1 MTEEAAFAVADESPA
16 TTGRTVLSTLATAVW
31 LAILLGLVVQ
41 VLILIAKLTA
51 GGQAT
56 TLQLFADVASGVT
69 WSALVCSGVAIGTV
83 ASRHRA
89 ALMGFLGLVSAP
101 VAWAAAKGVQR
112 GVQWMLG
119 APLETLGPLVYQ
131 VGAAKTLEYAVLG
144 VLVGRLLR
152 TPSSTFGSHALT
164 GLAVGF
170 VFGSAIL
177 WLNHVHA
184 VAAGSAMPAARVA
197 AICVNELL
205 FPVGCAI
212 VIYFVARFADRHSA
226 LERLAAGGG

>member
-16 TTGRTVLSTLATAVW
+16 TAGRTVLSTLATAV
-31 LAILLGLVVQ
+31 
-41 VLILIAKLTA
+41 
-51 GGQAT
+51 
-56 TLQLFADVASGVT
+56 
-69 WSALVCSGVAIGTV
+69 
-83 ASRHRA
+83 
-89 ALMGFLGLVSAP
+89 
-101 VAWAAAKGVQR
+101 
-112 GVQWMLG
+112 
-119 APLETLGPLVYQ
+119 
-131 VGAAKTLEYAVLG
+131 KTLEYAVLG
-144 VLVGRLLR
+144 MLVGRLLR

-164 GLAVGF
+164 GLAVGL
-170 VFGSAIL
+170 VFGSVVL